1 MPGTAVPTVRS
12 ACPYDCPDC
21 CGLLVDTDGERVLA
35 VRGDPEHG
43 YSQGTLCGKLNGY
56 ERTVHAPGRI
66 LTPLLRDGPKGSG
79 RFRPTTWDEAL
90 ARIAARWKEIVAAHG
105 GEAILPY
112 SYAGTM
118 GLVQRNAGD
127 AFFHRLGASRLDR
140 TICTPAQNAGW
151 DLVMGDTPGPD
162 PDEARESDLVIL
174 WGLNAVATNVHF
186 LARAQEARRRGATIW
201 LVDTYRTPTARLADK
216 VVLVRPGSD
225 GALALSMLHVL
236 DAEGL
241 TDLGF
246 LARQVQGWEA
256 LRREVLPGHPPERGA
271 ALTGLS
277 PGEIRAL
284 ARAYGRARAPFIRIG
299 GGNSRYGN
307 GAMTT
312 RLLLCLPAAV
322 GAWGKRGGGFLA
334 STGSGQAF
342 DLTPFTRPDLQ
353 PAPTRLVNMNQ
364 LGHALGALDR
374 PRVMSLYVHTS
385 NPAAVAPDQNAVLRG
400 LAREDLFTVVHERF
414 HTDTVRW
421 ADVVLPAPTM
431 LETADLYRS
440 YGQFFLQRT
449 RPAIRPLGQARSNW
463 DTFRCLAGAM
473 GFDEPIFRQTADQV
487 IDRLLDA
494 PSPWREGLDREAL
507 EAGRAVPLR
516 PPRGRW
522 ATPSGRIEIENP
534 RAAIPLPRWVPTH
547 EEEGTLPLRLQTAP
561 AVETL
566 NSSFGEREELV
577 RRRGPMALQLAPA
590 EAAARGLSDGQR
602 VVAWN
607 GLGEVVLQLRVT
619 EAVPPGVAVAE
630 GVAWLDHALGPR
642 SINALTSQRLTD
654 VGAGSTFYD
663 NRIDVRAAPSTG

>member
-1 MPGTAVPTVRS
+1 MPRQTVRS
-12 ACPYDCPDC
+12 ACPHDCPDC
-21 CGLLVDTDGERVLA
+21 CGLLVETDGEKVLS

-43 YSQGTLCGKLNGY
+43 YSQGSLCGKVNGY

-79 RFRPTTWDEAL
+79 RFRPVSWDDAL
-90 ARIAARWKEIVAAHG
+90 ARIAARWKEILATHG

-118 GLVQRNAGD
+118 GLVQRNAGE

-151 DLVMGDTPGPD
+151 DLVMGGTPGPD
-162 PDEARESDLVIL
+162 PDLARESDLVLL
-174 WGLNAVATNVHF
+174 WGINAVATSVHF
-186 LARAQEARRRGATIW
+186 LPRVQEARRRGARVW
-201 LVDTYRTPTARLADK
+201 LIDTYRTPTARLADR

-241 TDLGF
+241 LAPEF
-246 LARQVQGWEA
+246 LAREVQGWEA
-256 LRREVLPGHPPERGA
+256 LRRQVLPDHPPERGA
-271 ALTGLS
+271 ALTGV
-277 PGEIRAL
+277 PAEEIRAL
-284 ARAYGRARAPFIRIG
+284 ARAYGQARAPFIRVG

-322 GAWGKRGGGFLA
+322 GAWAKRGGGLLA
-334 STGSGQAF
+334 STGTGQAF
-342 DLTPFTRPDLQ
+342 DLAPFTRPDLQ
-353 PAPTRLVNMNQ
+353 PGPTRLVNMNR
-364 LGHALGALDR
+364 LGHALGELEG

-414 HTDTVRW
+414 PTDTVRW

-431 LETADLYRS
+431 LETSDLYRS
-440 YGQFFLQRT
+440 YGQFYVQRT
-449 RPAIRPLGQARSNW
+449 RPAIRPLGEARSNW
-463 DTFRCLAGAM
+463 DTFRALAAAM
-473 GFDEPIFRQTADQV
+473 GLDEPVFRQTADEV
-487 IDRLLDA
+487 VDGLLA
-494 PSPWREGLDREAL
+494 SPSPWREGLDRAAL
-507 EAGRAVPLR
+507 DQGRAVRLR
-516 PPRGRW
+516 EPRGRW
-522 ATPSGRIEIENP
+522 LTPSGKIELENP
-534 RAAIPLPRWVPTH
+534 KAAIPLPRWVPTH
-547 EEEGTLPLRLQTAP
+547 EEEGRLPLRLQTAP

-577 RRRGPMALQLAPA
+577 RRRGPVSLQLAPA
-590 EAAARGLSDGQR
+590 EAAARGLADGQR

-607 GLGEVVLQLRVT
+607 GLGEVELVLRVT
-619 EAVPPGVAVAE
+619 EAVPTGVAVAE
-630 GVAWLDHALGPR
+630 GVAWIDQGLGPR

-663 NRIDVRAAPSTG
+663 NRIDVRAATSG

>member
-1 MPGTAVPTVRS
+1 MPLSTVRS

-66 LTPLLRDGPKGSG
+66 LTPLLRDGEKGSG
-79 RFRPTTWDEAL
+79 RFRPATWDEAV
-90 ARIAARWKEIVAAHG
+90 AAIASRWKEIVAAHG

-118 GLVQRNAGD
+118 GLVQRNAGE

-151 DLVMGDTPGPD
+151 DLVMGATPGPD
-162 PDEARESDLVIL
+162 PDEARESDMVVL
-174 WGLNAVATNVHF
+174 WGVNAVATNVHF
-186 LARAQEARRRGATIW
+186 LARVHEARRRGARIW
-201 LVDTYRTPTARLADK
+201 LVDTYRTPTAKLADE

-241 TDLGF
+241 TDSAFLG
-246 LARQVQGWEA
+246 REVQGWEA
-256 LRREVLPGHPPERGA
+256 LRREVLPEHPPERGA
-271 ALTGLS
+271 ALTGV
-277 PGEIRAL
+277 PAERIRAL
-284 ARAYGRARAPFIRIG
+284 ARAYGRARAPFIRLG

-312 RLLLCLPAAV
+312 RLLVCLPAAV
-322 GAWGKRGGGFLA
+322 GAWRKRGGGLLA
-334 STGSGQAF
+334 STGTGQAF
-342 DLTPFTRPDLQ
+342 DLAPFTRPDLQ
-353 PAPTRLVNMNQ
+353 PGPTRLVNMNR
-364 LGHALGALDR
+364 LGHALNELTG

-400 LAREDLFTVVHERF
+400 LARPDLFTVVHERF
-414 HTDTVRW
+414 STDTVRW

-449 RPAIRPLGQARSNW
+449 RPAIRPLGQALSNW
-463 DTFRCLAGAM
+463 DTFRLLAAAM
-473 GFDEPIFRQTADQV
+473 GFDEPLFQQTADQV
-487 IDRLLDA
+487 IDGLLAA
-494 PSPWREGLDREAL
+494 PSPWREGIDRAALDE
-507 EAGRAVPLR
+507 GRAVRLR
-516 PPRGRW
+516 EPRDRW
-522 ATPSGRIEIENP
+522 LTPSGRIEIENP

-547 EEEGTLPLRLQTAP
+547 EEQGTLPLRLQTAP
-561 AVETL
+561 SVETL

-577 RRRGPMALQLAPA
+577 RRRGPMALQVAPG
-590 EAAARGLSDGQR
+590 EAAARGLADGQR

-607 GLGEVVLQLRVT
+607 GLGEVELMLRVT
-619 EAVPPGVAVAE
+619 DAVPPGVAVAE
-630 GVAWLDHALGPR
+630 GVVWLDHAPGPR

-654 VGAGSTFYD
+654 EGAGSTFYD
-663 NRIDVRAAPSTG
+663 NRIDVRAAPTTG